1 MTPKERRVQELL
13 ARPIIWPV
21 PVEAVRMIA
30 LEEDCRLQAY
40 QCSAGVW
47 TCGWGETD
55 GVVPGMV
62 WTQDYADQRFRDALE
77 VWGRGVSDMLK
88 RPATDNQLA
97 AMLCL
102 AYNIGLAGFAKSTV
116 LRQHN
121 AGNHRAAARAFALW
135 NKVRENGVLVENDG
149 LTARRSREAAMYL
162 KPAFEG
168 GTVPQAVAEESSLAR
183 SPIAQSGAA
192 TAAAGGV
199 TVATVVAEQVDEL
212 AGVLKPLTGMGNQ
225 LTETV
230 QSFTGLPPAAL
241 AGVVLLG
248 LGWAVMTWRRKQRSE
263 GWA

>member
-1 MTPKERRVQELL
+1 MTPKERRVEELL
-13 ARPIIWPV
+13 SRPIAWPV
-21 PVEAVRMIA
+21 PAQAVRNIA

-62 WTQDYADQRFRDALE
+62 WTQDYADQRFRDALQ
-77 VWGRGVSDMLK
+77 VWGRGVSELLK
-88 RPATDNQLA
+88 RPATDNALA
-97 AMLCL
+97 ALLSL
-102 AYNIGLAGFAKSTV
+102 AYNIGLAAFAKSTV

-121 AGNHRAAARAFALW
+121 AGNHLAAARAFALW
-135 NKVRENGVLVENDG
+135 NKVRVDGVLQESAA
-149 LTARRSREAAMYL
+149 LTSRRSRESALYL
-162 KPAFEG
+162 QPAFDDER
-168 GTVPQAVAEESSLAR
+168 VPQAVAEESSLAR

-199 TVATVVAEQVDEL
+199 TVASVASEQASEITD
-212 AGVLKPLTGMGNQ
+212 VLQPLTSVGRQ
-225 LTETV
+225 LLDTL
-230 QSFTGLPPAAL
+230 QSVTGLPPAAL
-241 AGVVLLG
+241 AGVALVG